1 MIPNITRLAR
11 RLRADGAGAEQIL
24 WNELRAS
31 KLDGMKF
38 RRQTPIAG
46 FIVDFCCYSL
56 GLTIELDGKHHE
68 LQPNADAERR
78 AAIEAHGYHELRF
91 TNDEVK
97 DRLDWVLQEIRR
109 AADIARARSPRP
121 PHPRVR

>member
-1 MIPNITRLAR
+1 MTRNLTRLAR
-11 RLRADGAGAEQIL
+11 RLRAESTGAEQIL

-38 RRQTPIAG
+38 RRQKPIAG

-68 LQPNADAERR
+68 LQPDAERR
-78 AAIEAHGYHELRF
+78 AAIETHGYLELRF
-91 TNDEVK
+91 TNDEVRTRGWSK
-97 DRLDWVLQEIRR
+97 LRVFAPLRR
-109 AADIARARSPRP
+109 F
-121 PHPRVR
+121 